1 MRKIKLSIIIVN
13 YQSRAYLEKC
23 LASIFAKI
31 NLTSSYEIIV
41 VNNDIKSE
49 LDGLNILFPTIKI
62 IQNSK
67 NNGFGSA
74 NNLGAKE
81 ARGEVLLFLNP
92 DTEIITQNISSVLAE
107 FENNQA
113 LGILGS
119 RIITTD
125 GIVQNWIAGAKI
137 DLLNVLGNN
146 FKQTKN
152 KQCWQ
157 NTKQTEVFWVAG
169 TAMFIT
175 EKLFGQLG
183 GFDEK
188 FFMYF
193 EDVDLCNRAQ
203 ALNKKVIYF
212 PDFSVL
218 HHSGKSFL
226 AKKKQK
232 KCYYLSQDYY
242 FRKHLGFFQATLL
255 KLLRFFSF

>member
-107 FENNQA
+107 FEN
-113 LGILGS
+113 
-119 RIITTD
+119 
-125 GIVQNWIAGAKI
+125 
-137 DLLNVLGNN
+137 
-146 FKQTKN
+146 
-152 KQCWQ
+152 
-157 NTKQTEVFWVAG
+157 
-169 TAMFIT
+169 
-175 EKLFGQLG
+175 
-183 GFDEK
+183 
-188 FFMYF
+188 
-193 EDVDLCNRAQ
+193 
-203 ALNKKVIYF
+203 
-212 PDFSVL
+212 
-218 HHSGKSFL
+218 
-226 AKKKQK
+226 
-232 KCYYLSQDYY
+232 LSLIHISEPTRPY
-242 FRKHLGFFQATLL
+242 
-255 KLLRFFSF
+255 